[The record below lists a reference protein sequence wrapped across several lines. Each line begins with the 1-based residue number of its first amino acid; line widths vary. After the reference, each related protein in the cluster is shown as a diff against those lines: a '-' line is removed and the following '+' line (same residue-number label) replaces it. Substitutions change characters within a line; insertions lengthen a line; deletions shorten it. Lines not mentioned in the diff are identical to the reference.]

1 MITYAANI
9 EPLFG
14 DADLCEKIVLA
25 KQAGID
31 AVEFWDW
38 NGRDVKKIKETCDR
52 WGVKV
57 TAFSGQKP
65 FSLCDGENSAG
76 YIEWMKRSI
85 DAAKYLNCDTLIAFS
100 NHFADGKSSDL
111 RGKYSRTAQM
121 ANMVRTL
128 TLLAPVLEDS
138 GITLLLEPLHNHGAD
153 AGMLLTDTKEG
164 ADIVRAIQSP
174 KVRLLCDFFHMQLMH
189 GDLLE
194 NFKEN
199 ADIVPYVHIAD
210 APDRHEPGTGEINYK
225 YLMDAVRASGFD
237 GTACLEFFP
246 SGDSAQTI
254 KTAKEICGFE

>member
-1 MITYAANI
+1 
-9 EPLFG
+9 
-14 DADLCEKIVLA
+14 
-25 KQAGID
+25 
-31 AVEFWDW
+31 
-38 NGRDVKKIKETCDR
+38 
-52 WGVKV
+52 
-57 TAFSGQKP
+57 
-65 FSLCDGENSAG
+65 
-76 YIEWMKRSI
+76 
-85 DAAKYLNCDTLIAFS
+85 
-100 NHFADGKSSDL
+100 
-111 RGKYSRTAQM
+111 M

-210 APDRHEPGTGEINYK
+210 APDRHEPGTG
-225 YLMDAVRASGFD
+225 RS
-237 GTACLEFFP
+237 
-246 SGDSAQTI
+246 TI
-254 KTAKEICGFE
+254 SI